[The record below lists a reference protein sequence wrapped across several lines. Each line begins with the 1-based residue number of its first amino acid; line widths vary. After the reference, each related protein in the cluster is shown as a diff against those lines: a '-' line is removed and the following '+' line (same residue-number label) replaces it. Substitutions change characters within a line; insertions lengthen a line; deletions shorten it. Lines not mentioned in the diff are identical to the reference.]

1 MRGQIREGR
10 DGSGDGADLN
20 RRQDCG
26 AGLSVWTVAACGR
39 AGKGG
44 LSGTLPRAAARWWPP
59 RDPGPPEQGHNAPTV
74 TPPQLAPGAGM
85 MRRPTACPATGQS
98 CGRKGPRGRDPFAGP
113 TEWFRHQ
120 PGPDYNAPAR
130 ANVTTRARG
139 GMASPLPG
147 AHSRWFVPAAGAGHL
162 PRGARFL
169 LSMNQC
175 SFVVPP

>member
-1 MRGQIREGR
+1 M
-10 DGSGDGADLN
+10 A
-20 RRQDCG
+20 
-26 AGLSVWTVAACGR
+26 LSVWTATGCRR

-44 LSGTLPRAAARWWPP
+44 IWAILPRPAARGS
-59 RDPGPPEQGHNAPTV
+59 RIVAPGPLEQGHNAPTV
-74 TPPQLAPGAGM
+74 TPPQPTPGVGM
-85 MRRPTACPATGQS
+85 MRHSTTRLAIGQS
-98 CGRKGPRGRDPFAGP
+98 SGRKGPRARDPFAGP
-113 TEWFRHQ
+113 AERFRHP